1 MLSVL
6 LSVSNEK
13 ILCRAI
19 EIPELEKAIRLELK
33 NIEPIVAESM
43 HTTFVT
49 EGLSDFVKCIQ
60 ICEIENLHDIEN
72 VENVEQMSIEVRNL
86 LNIF

>member
-6 LSVSNEK
+6 LSVNEK
-13 ILCRAI
+13 LLCRAI

-33 NIEPIVAESM
+33 NIEPIVPESM

-72 VENVEQMSIEVRNL
+72 VERMVIEVRNL

>member
-1 MLSVL
+1 LSVCY
-6 LSVSNEK
+6 EK
-13 ILCRAI
+13 CLFRAI

-33 NIEPIVAESM
+33 NIDPIVPESM

-72 VENVEQMSIEVRNL
+72 VERMVIEVRSL